1 MLSKVVRRV
10 CAAWSLQIAQE
21 RDALGAARREYNRR
35 EALRG
40 LTEGLGSKSGLGS
53 LNLVRGLAAGRGGV
67 SRLKQ

>member
-1 MLSKVVRRV
+1 M

-21 RDALGAARREYNRR
+21 RDALGAARREESTINGLV
-35 EALRG
+35 ELRG
-40 LTEGLGSKSGLGS
+40 LGEGLGSKSGLGS